1 MNNEHNRLYPCGIN
15 IFIYSI
21 AFSVNSLGSMV
32 VVMLADQYEHQ
43 YSDTLT
49 YH

>member
-1 MNNEHNRLYPCGIN
+1 MDNEHNRLYPCGIN

-21 AFSVNSLGSMV
+21 AFAVNSLESIV
-32 VVMLADQYEHQ
+32 VVMLSYQQEYQH
-43 YSDTLT
+43 SDTLT

>member
-1 MNNEHNRLYPCGIN
+1 MDNGHNRLYPFGIN

-21 AFSVNSLGSMV
+21 SFAVNRLGSMV
-32 VVMLADQYEHQ
+32 VVMLAYQYEHQ
-43 YSDTLT
+43 HSNTLT